1 MWKTEFEELIQGKI
15 SDQDYKV
22 IEKVYQF
29 HPAISETCG
38 KEEVAGL
45 YKSFGMTVF
54 YDMLPRAE
62 KASRMEPWDY
72 PERKMEQAETEKM
85 KRSLRKVS
93 YIAGFLFGWI
103 LAEVLVT
110 IVRLLFLIL

>member
-1 MWKTEFEELIQGKI
+1 MWKTEFEELIQGTI

-29 HPAISETCG
+29 HPAVSETCG
-38 KEEVAGL
+38 KEEVAEL

-62 KASRMEPWDY
+62 KSSGLEQWEY
-72 PERKMEQAETEKM
+72 PERRVERAEIEKM
-85 KRSLRKVS
+85 KKSLRKVS
-93 YIAGFLFGWI
+93 YVAGFLFGWI
-103 LAEVLVT
+103 LGEVLMTV
-110 IVRLLFLIL
+110 VRLMFLVL